1 MRHVE
6 SFSGWLSPSLTIWNL
21 RVVVQV
27 CCEDNRG
34 VTQYWVRRGSGECM
48 WHHCIVILCLT
59 KGIKNNVNWNLW
71 SWFQQKEDLPDPWTA
86 DLYEF
91 RFSDLPI
98 TEHELIK
105 CGLRLFFEIN
115 VVEKFKVPVEV
126 RWCLM

>member
-1 MRHVE
+1 M
-6 SFSGWLSPSLTIWNL
+6 
-21 RVVVQV
+21 QV

-34 VTQYWVRRGSGECM
+34 ITQYWVCRGSGECM
-48 WHHCIVILCLT
+48 WHCVVILCMT
-59 KGIKNNVNWNLW
+59 KGIKKNINWNLW
-71 SWFQQKEDLPDPWTA
+71 SLFQQKEDLPDPRTA

-126 RWCLM
+126 RWYFI

>member
-1 MRHVE
+1 MCLIQ
-6 SFSGWLSPSLTIWNL
+6 GTLTTVRMVAYLW
-21 RVVVQV
+21 
-27 CCEDNRG
+27 G
-34 VTQYWVRRGSGECM
+34 KKVTMRRGRLE
-48 WHHCIVILCLT
+48 
-59 KGIKNNVNWNLW
+59 KNNVNWNLW